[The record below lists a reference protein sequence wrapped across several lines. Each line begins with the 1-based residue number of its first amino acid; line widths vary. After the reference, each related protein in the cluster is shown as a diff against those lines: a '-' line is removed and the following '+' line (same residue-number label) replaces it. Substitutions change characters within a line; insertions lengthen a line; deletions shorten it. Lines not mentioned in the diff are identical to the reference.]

1 MIYLSML
8 ALCLALII
16 IMFADYYYFARIIF
30 NTYLTLASYSQ

>member
-8 ALCLALII
+8 ALRLALI

-30 NTYLTLASYSQ
+30 DTYLTLTSHSQ